1 MNRMRITHALA
12 LSILTLACVTC
23 SDTDVSDRR
32 PRSYPGA
39 AGGERSGGFARA
51 GAGDGLDMIPPA
63 DWWHDPKISVAVTLT
78 GDQLASLDRISHE
91 QSEDIARLERDTMVA
106 VRDLR
111 QVADSTQP
119 AAADITGAGQ
129 RLRGIRDALFDH
141 RVQLFAAERTLLT
154 QTQWQALQQAV
165 AAERNRPD
173 QNNRGNYG
181 GRGRGGMGGR
191 GRYPG

>member
-1 MNRMRITHALA
+1 MTHMRITHVLA
-12 LSILTLACVTC
+12 LSLITLAFITC
-23 SDTDVSDRR
+23 APDTDDSYRR
-32 PRSYPGA
+32 PRSYPGTA
-39 AGGERSGGFARA
+39 DGERGGGFARA

-78 GDQLASLDRISHE
+78 GDQSASLDRLSHE
-91 QSEDIARLERDTMVA
+91 QSEEIARLERDTMVA

-119 AAADITGAGQ
+119 SAADITGAGQ
-129 RLRGIRDALFDH
+129 RLRGIRDALFDR

-154 QTQWQALQQAV
+154 QTQWQALQQAI
-165 AAERNRPD
+165 AASRNRSD

-181 GRGRGGMGGR
+181 GRGRGGMGR